1 MKKVE
6 LLAPA
11 GNMMCLKAAIEAGC
25 DAVYLA
31 GNLYGARSF
40 AGNFNNDELRKAV
53 ELAHLYG
60 VKVYVTAN
68 TIIYEREVENFLEY
82 IRFLHKINVDAVIM
96 QDLGMMDL
104 VRKKFPNL
112 EIHASTQMH
121 IHNYEGAL
129 FAQKLGI
136 KRVVLARETPIKVI
150 EKIKKELDI
159 EVEIFVHGAL
169 CISYSGQCLMSTL
182 IGNRS
187 GNRGTCSQCCRKPYD
202 LYDIS
207 GKKISAEKYLLS
219 TKDLNTLEYLDEII
233 NSGVDSLKIEGRM
246 KRPEYVYLVTKIYRK
261 VIDNYYKIGKLI
273 IDKEDELELKKIFNR
288 EFTKGFMLKEKN
300 EEYTYEVRPNHKG
313 IKIGKVVSKINN
325 DLKIKLTDTLNLHD
339 GLRIIDEKE
348 DKGLVVNKMYVNGK
362 EVLKAFS
369 GDVITIKFD
378 KYVKPNSDVLLTTD
392 YNQLKKINEEI
403 ASLKRKVL
411 IDMVFVA
418 KMGKK
423 AYIEVNDKQNKVSI
437 SSDFI
442 VEQASNKPITKEM
455 VVNQLTKTGNTVY
468 KIDDIKIDVDDN
480 IFINIKDINEL
491 RRTILEKLDNK
502 RLYKNDF
509 IENDYYIDV
518 PDFNA
523 ENKTSILL
531 NTKEEYEENKN
542 NYDIIYTEDKELLVY
557 DNVLLKLPRVIND
570 YKEIDS
576 RILIGEVGSIL
587 KYKQFDT
594 DFSFNVVNSYTLAFL
609 HSVGSKKVTLSYE
622 LNETQIDKIIKE
634 YKKRYNKHPNVEVIV
649 DSYPEAMICKFDL
662 NKKYNQKVSYLKDE
676 FNNKYKIISDNEFMR
691 IYNYKKVIFESSNEL
706 YNIGINYLR
715 KNL

>member
-40 AGNFNNDELRKAV
+40 AGNFNNEELV
-53 ELAHLYG
+53 EAINMAHLYG
-60 VKVYVTAN
+60 VKVYITVN
-68 TIIYEREVENFLEY
+68 TIIYEREVEKFLEY

-96 QDLGMMDL
+96 QDLGMIDL

-136 KRVVLARETPIKVI
+136 KRVVMARETPINVI
-150 EKIKKELDI
+150 EKIKKELSL
-159 EVEIFVHGAL
+159 EVEVFVHGAL
-169 CISYSGQCLMSTL
+169 CVSYSGQCLMSAL

-187 GNRGTCSQCCRKPYD
+187 GNRGTCSQCCRKQYD
-202 LYDIS
+202 LYDINNN
-207 GKKISAEKYLLS
+207 KLNNDKYLLS
-219 TKDLNTLEYLDEII
+219 TKDLCTLENLDTVI
-233 NSGVDSLKIEGRM
+233 NTGVDSLKIEGRM

-261 VIDNYYKIGKLI
+261 VIDNYYKTGKLI
-273 IDKEDELELKKIFNR
+273 IDKEDELDLKKIFNR

-300 EEYTYEVRPNHKG
+300 EEYTYSIRPNHKG
-313 IKIGKVVSKINN
+313 IKIGNVISKIKN
-325 DLKIKLTDTLNLHD
+325 DLKIKLTDILNLHD

-392 YNQLKKINEEI
+392 YNQLKEINEEI

-411 IDMVFVA
+411 IDIVFIA
-418 KMGKK
+418 KKGKQV
-423 AYIEVNDKQNKVSI
+423 YIEVSDKQNKVSI
-437 SSDFI
+437 SSEFI
-442 VEQASNKPITKEM
+442 VEQASNRPITKEL
-455 VVNQLTKTGNTVY
+455 VVNQLTKTGNTIY
-468 KIDDIKIDVDDN
+468 EINDIKIDIDDN
-480 IFINIKDINEL
+480 VFINIKDINKL
-491 RRTILEKLDNK
+491 RRTILEQLDNK

-509 IENDYYIDV
+509 IENDYYIEV
-518 PDFNA
+518 PDFNT

-531 NTKEEYEENKN
+531 NTKEEYEENKD
-542 NYDIIYTEDKELLVY
+542 NYDIIYTENKELLVY
-557 DNVLLKLPRVIND
+557 DNVVLKLPRVIND
-570 YKEIDS
+570 YKEINS
-576 RILIGEVGSIL
+576 RVLIGEVGSIL

-609 HSVGSKKVTLSYE
+609 HSMGAKKVTLSYE

-662 NKKYNQKVSYLKDE
+662 NKKYNQEVSYLKDE
-676 FNNKYKIISDNEFMR
+676 FNNKYKIVSNNEFMR
-691 IYNYKKVIFESSNEL
+691 IYNYKKVIFESTNEL